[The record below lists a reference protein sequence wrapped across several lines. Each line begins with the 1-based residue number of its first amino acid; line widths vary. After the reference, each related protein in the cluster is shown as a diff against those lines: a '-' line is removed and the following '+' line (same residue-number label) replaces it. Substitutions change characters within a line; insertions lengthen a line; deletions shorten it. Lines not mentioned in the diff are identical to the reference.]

1 MSDQDAFARILA
13 SLYGAMLDDTRWP
26 ATSAPD

>member
-13 SLYGAMLDDTRWP
+13 SLCDATLDETPLAGDLR
-26 ATSAPD
+26 PD